1 MSEDDEA
8 EEIREVLSGEL
19 GRCTGNDTF
28 TIAEFAG
35 GTATIFEI
43 SRDEH
48 GTPTA
53 VRWEYPYRGGALDV
67 VKPDRWSAAMADPAL
82 FYPQV
87 SPQFIVATSQRLDGG
102 LRGLLPG
109 PRHQVP
115 VYTCATPLKELLRAV
130 VREDPIPLGYELAV
144 LRRVPAGHTGAGR
157 LYLTGIPL
165 FQPGETQ
172 GCRQPIRV
180 TCEPTDDEGTAF
192 VVVTREPRPDL
203 SRHAQRL
210 RPLQVQAAVVPP
222 GSYDLTAVLT
232 RPGRVRF
239 DGLPVRLGASGRSW
253 DQLNRLLPDQL
264 SARPPAHLVCLV
276 ESCGGDE
283 LVQGRIDRLAEL
295 ITSAEAD
302 GGALRV
308 SVVGYGA
315 HGVAWKVRDRPA
327 EIRAWAVPA
336 SQALSALR
344 GLVGRRADKREYQRA
359 AQLECALKLVR
370 ERLTAADGR
379 PAIVTV
385 GGRAPHPAGL
395 DTRSQIIPCPFWSDG
410 WSELGRLAAL
420 PGITFGAIRDPAGG
434 GQLWDRLGQHAAAT
448 VDDAVDMDRFAA
460 ALGLRVAPQTVP
472 LPVFEQ

>member
-1 MSEDDEA
+1 MSENDEA

-19 GRCTGNDTF
+19 GRCAGHDTF
-28 TIAEFAG
+28 TIAELAG
-35 GTATIFEI
+35 DTATIFEV

-53 VRWEYPYRGGALDV
+53 VRWEYSYHGGALAV
-67 VKPDRWSAAMADPAL
+67 AKPDRWSAAVADPGL

-87 SPQFIVATSQRLDGG
+87 RPQLIVQTSQQLDSG
-102 LRGLLPG
+102 LRELLPG
-109 PRHQVP
+109 PRQQVP
-115 VYTCATPLKELLRAV
+115 LYRCETPLKELLRAA

-157 LYLTGIPL
+157 LYLTGLPL

-172 GCRQPIRV
+172 GGRQSIRV
-180 TCEPTDDEGTAF
+180 TCEPTDGEGTAF
-192 VVVTREPRPDL
+192 AVVTREPRPDL

-239 DGLPVRLGASGRSW
+239 DGLPVRLGPGGRSW
-253 DQLNRLLPDQL
+253 EQLTRLLPDQL
-264 SARPPAHLVCLV
+264 SARPPVHLVCLV
-276 ESCGGDE
+276 ELCGGDE
-283 LVQGRIDRLAEL
+283 KVQDRIDRLEEL
-295 ITSAEAD
+295 ITTVQAD
-302 GGALRV
+302 DGALRV

-315 HGVAWKVRDRPA
+315 HGVAWKVRDRPP
-327 EIRAWAVPA
+327 EIRAWAVPG
-336 SQALSALR
+336 SQAVSALR
-344 GLVGRRADKREYQRA
+344 GLAGRAADKREYQRA

-370 ERLTAADGR
+370 EQLTAANGR

-385 GGRAPHPAGL
+385 GGRAPHPAEL
-395 DTRSQIIPCPFWSDG
+395 DTRSQIIPCPSWSDG
-410 WSELGRLAAL
+410 WSEVSRLSAL

-434 GQLWDRLGQHAAAT
+434 GRLWDRLGQHAAAT
-448 VDDAVDMDRFAA
+448 VDDAVDLDGFAA
-460 ALGLRVAPQTVP
+460 ALGLRAAPQTVP
-472 LPVFEQ
+472 LPVVEQ